1 MISLHFASVLF
12 DPAAVMP
19 RDGEP
24 TKIDFAD
31 KFAVACILPST
42 NCPTAVEPVAL
53 QRTREGTLRLICR
66 VSRRQSASYVMRP
79 SLLLEV
85 SLRYANLPFEAVEM
99 TD

>member
-1 MISLHFASVLF
+1 M
-12 DPAAVMP
+12 
-19 RDGEP
+19 
-24 TKIDFAD
+24 
-31 KFAVACILPST
+31 
-42 NCPTAVEPVAL
+42 AL